1 MGYLPS
7 RSGGAW
13 AELNDRVGESQFCGH
28 RRRAAIVRYG
38 LEPPLLPHIR
48 MERRWRGVVLPEKDS
63 PAAQRLIGS
72 TVKVRG
78 VAGSHMDAANR
89 RVGAQLFVN
98 SLEDI
103 EVQELAAPV
112 FPSSRAGHPLQTV
125 QQIHNLGNAGS
136 REVAP
141 GGTAGCGYLLRSR
154 MGLALC
160 FAIEPAQSISTCM
173 ATTKR
178 IRQARQCSWDGVTS
192 AGDVSPNV
200 AQPANPDYR
209 PRASSHP
216 GAKKCQRA

>member
-1 MGYLPS
+1 M
-7 RSGGAW
+7 AW
-13 AELNDRVGESQFCGH
+13 
-28 RRRAAIVRYG
+28 
-38 LEPPLLPHIR
+38 
-48 MERRWRGVVLPEKDS
+48 VVLPEKDS

-125 QQIHNLGNAGS
+125 QQIHNLGNAEAAKS
-136 REVAP
+136 HPWNCRVW
-141 GGTAGCGYLLRSR
+141 LLTQIQNGACS
-154 MGLALC
+154 L

-178 IRQARQCSWDGVTS
+178 IRQARQCSWTESRARGTCRQMWRSRQSRLS
-192 AGDVSPNV
+192 ATGLFPPRSQEVSKSLTRV
-200 AQPANPDYR
+200 GQTVVGWSQKACCALAIR
-209 PRASSHP
+209 PGRASVSASSMERTWHGSSCP
-216 GAKKCQRA
+216 P